1 MFQAL
6 SEVRS
11 ENLEEAVTRLKSMEA
26 ELHVALDEVE
36 SESMRGT
43 SLFEAKDSEAASLRV
58 RVSAN
63 EAEISRMVSE
73 LESAQNRLAE
83 STTTAEATK
92 VFQYN
97 ELILCPVVFNDSKT
111 ILNCVLVW
119 CELGL
124 LPQPSVAAL
133 LC

>member
-1 MFQAL
+1 MYILFQAL

-36 SESMRGT
+36 SESLRGT
-43 SLFEAKDSEAASLRV
+43 SLFEAKDSEAATLRA

-83 STTTAEATK
+83 TTTAAEATK
-92 VFQYN
+92 VFQHN
-97 ELILCPVVFNDSKT
+97 TLILSHH
-111 ILNCVLVW
+111 
-119 CELGL
+119 
-124 LPQPSVAAL
+124 PSVSF
-133 LC
+133 